1 MNQLEHGLY
10 PFSETNL
17 ENFSRT
23 LIDFSRSLDFT
34 FNTFIPKISKSIL
47 PWVYIHFLKQILKTL
62 LLELSRFSRLSRTF
76 THFPGNVK
84 KIKFQDIP
92 GCAGPIQ
99 SLRKVKR
106 LSFLIRDKKI
116 EDDTI

>member
-62 LLELSRFSRLSRTF
+62 LLELSRFSRLSFKDFYPFSRKCQ
-76 THFPGNVK
+76 NK
-84 KIKFQDIP
+84 IP
-92 GCAGPIQ
+92 GH
-99 SLRKVKR
+99 SRLRRTYTIPEESEKVVFRYKR
-106 LSFLIRDKKI
+106 QKD
-116 EDDTI
+116 

>member
-17 ENFSRT
+17 ENVSRT

-34 FNTFIPKISKSIL
+34 FNTFIPKISK
-47 PWVYIHFLKQILKTL
+47 
-62 LLELSRFSRLSRTF
+62 
-76 THFPGNVK
+76 
-84 KIKFQDIP
+84 
-92 GCAGPIQ
+92 
-99 SLRKVKR
+99 VKR

-116 EDDTI
+116 EGDTILVVFILLLTLTDKYP

>member
-23 LIDFSRSLDFT
+23 RSLDFT

-47 PWVYIHFLKQILKTL
+47 PWVYIHFL
-62 LLELSRFSRLSRTF
+62 
-76 THFPGNVK
+76 
-84 KIKFQDIP
+84 
-92 GCAGPIQ
+92 
-99 SLRKVKR
+99 
-106 LSFLIRDKKI
+106 
-116 EDDTI
+116 